1 MKQVL
6 EALNLT
12 QFRPPQSEILSRSAL
27 IVVDKVV
34 RDAERASEVG
44 WDLKYDEL

>member
-1 MKQVL
+1 MKHVL

-12 QFRPPQSEILSRSAL
+12 QFRLPQSEILSKPAL
-27 IVVDKVV
+27 TVVDKVV

-44 WDLKYDEL
+44 WDLKLEDV

>member
-6 EALNLT
+6 EALNVT
-12 QFRPPQSEILSRSAL
+12 QFRLPQSEIPVRAAL

-34 RDAERASEVG
+34 REAEEASEVG
-44 WDLKYDEL
+44 GDLKAENV

>member
-12 QFRPPQSEILSRSAL
+12 QFRLPQSEISPSAAL

-34 RDAERASEVG
+34 REAKRATAVG
-44 WDLKYDEL
+44 GDLKTEDV